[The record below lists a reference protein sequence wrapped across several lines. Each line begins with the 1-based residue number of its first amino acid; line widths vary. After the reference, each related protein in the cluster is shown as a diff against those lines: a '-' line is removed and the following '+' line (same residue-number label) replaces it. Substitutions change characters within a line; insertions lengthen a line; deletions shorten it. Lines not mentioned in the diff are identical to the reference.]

1 MTMNACFLRRP
12 LLFAALALLSLPA
25 WADTRVDER
34 HAIASGGRVE
44 LSNIAGKVVVR
55 GWDRSDVQL
64 TGTLAEGLTLKQEKS
79 ANRVRWEVQY
89 PRRSNSGGATLE
101 LRVPRAV
108 ELQLG
113 TVSAGLDISAIDVK
127 RLQANT
133 VSGDLRAAGRS
144 GESTLNTV
152 SGDIDAQV
160 QTPRMDARTVSGSIR
175 AGGGLSGEIGATS
188 VSGRVGVEAGR
199 TQRMVVE
206 TVSGTVELSAAA
218 LAPGGRISVE
228 SVSAP
233 ISLHLPRNV
242 SAQLSVNSFSGSI
255 QSDAGKVERP
265 RYGPGSSLDTRLG
278 NGDGDISLESHSGGV
293 RVRLD
298 R

>member
-1 MTMNACFLRRP
+1 MNPSLPRYP
-12 LLFAALALLSLPA
+12 LLFTALALLSMPA
-25 WADTRVDER
+25 LADTRVDER

-55 GWDRSDVQL
+55 GWDRNDVQL
-64 TGTLAEGLTLKQEKS
+64 TGTLPDGLTLKQEKS

-89 PRRSNSGGATLE
+89 PRRNSSGGAALE

-113 TVSAGLDISAIDVK
+113 TVSADLDIGAIDVK
-127 RLQANT
+127 RLQAST

-152 SGDIDAQV
+152 SGDINAQL
-160 QTPRMDARTVSGSIR
+160 QTARMDARTVSGSIR
-175 AGGGLSGEIGATS
+175 AGGVSGEIGATT
-188 VSGRVGVEAGR
+188 VSGQVGVDAGR

-206 TVSGTVELSAAA
+206 TVSGNVDLSAAA

-233 ISLHLPRNV
+233 ISLRLPLNV

-265 RYGPGSSLDTRLG
+265 RYGPGSSLDARLG